1 MKRKHFLW
9 LTALVLFFV
18 LPLSVQAAGTYYI
31 EELDC
36 HISLPDDW
44 AGDTRESL
52 REWDTED
59 AYWPD
64 MMETNVYFYGDSED
78 YVYQLVFT
86 ASEDS
91 AMPFASI
98 EEDERQEWE
107 AVTSDFYL
115 EDGCATLSFEW
126 MEHNQTLFLKT
137 MLFNPAE
144 DGTTFLDYTTVYD
157 GAQYTLVFYVEG
169 VDYPEE
175 QILIAD
181 GIVKSLEFASNS
193 EERVGAGVSSD
204 SGNGYYDY
212 DYNYDY
218 DYGYEGESG
227 AMDVVVQLLSRGA
240 GIVAILM
247 VVFLASRV
255 RGGIR
260 GMVSSRDVTNLLEK
274 LGTMKGEGEKTQTK
288 SASSETRPTAN
299 SGLNGLVDASKY
311 DYAQRL
317 EDYGLESPALPVC
330 RKCKKKAQK
339 PSRYCAFCDE
349 ELPKT

>member
-36 HISLPDDW
+36 SITLPDDW
-44 AGDTRESL
+44 VGDTRESMVQ
-52 REWDTED
+52 WGTGDIAWMED
-59 AYWPD
+59 AD
-64 MMETNVYFYGDSED
+64 LYFFGDYAEFD
-78 YVYQLVFT
+78 YSLALLVVE
-86 ASEDS
+86 EDS
-91 AMPFASI
+91 MDLALRDEEGKNEWNERTEAYFERTSCTVLEYTWI
-98 EEDERQEWE
+98 ENAQ
-107 AVTSDFYL
+107 A
-115 EDGCATLSFEW
+115 
-126 MEHNQTLFLKT
+126 LFLKSKIYDEET
-137 MLFNPAE
+137 DRME
-144 DGTTFLDYTTVYD
+144 LDYTTVHD
-157 GAQYTLVFYVEG
+157 GQQWVMTFRSGAEEYS
-169 VDYPEE
+169 PEQE
-175 QILIAD
+175 AIAD
-181 GIVKSLEFASNS
+181 EIIQGILF
-193 EERVGAGVSSD
+193 SSGGFSTQSD
-204 SGNGYYDY
+204 YYDDDYGYYDSDG
-212 DYNYDY
+212 DYYSYDY
-218 DYGYEGESG
+218 DYGYEEESG

-260 GMVSSRDVTNLLEK
+260 EMVSSRDVTNLLEK
-274 LGTMKGEGEKTQTK
+274 LGTMKDEGKKTQTK